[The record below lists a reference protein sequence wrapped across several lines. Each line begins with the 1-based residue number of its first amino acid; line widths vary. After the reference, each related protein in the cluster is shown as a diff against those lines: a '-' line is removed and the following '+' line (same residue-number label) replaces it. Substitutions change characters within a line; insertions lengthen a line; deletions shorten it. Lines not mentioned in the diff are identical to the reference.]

1 MIQDNSLHHEEEP
14 NPQVLSHE
22 MTKKVDAVSKISSK
36 DNENSLVE
44 PSVAEEEESD
54 QTIEESSSDDAEGS
68 VIVKSVT
75 ENNEN
80 NQYNHSNGLNHY
92 ATTSNR
98 NEVQNNKTVNPS
110 HISLSLENMYQ
121 SIIKS
126 NRNRK
131 LNHFDI
137 EQMSYEYLKEIQK
150 IRISKDQS
158 FMIRMIFDVM
168 RRQSKEEKLKSMI
181 DRNKAKLDEDTRIKG
196 FNRLIEDA
204 NRRLEAQE
212 QLEFLKKKM
221 DEEKKEKNT
230 KRYKHNQWNE
240 IYNERFMRYQEEKD
254 KKLTNQ
260 IKEKQFKERQKEEE
274 EIKLCKV
281 KKAPISVIERFGKRM
296 YEEAIKRKLKNN
308 KNVNNNNNN
317 YNSTRFSPIDIDSEM
332 RSEQQLKINLEN
344 ILKEDEDDIRCV
356 PKPITNTKHERE
368 VKNYKGKDS
377 KKRALKKK
385 ETIQSTIPKLNPT
398 DFIPKGNSCIHIE
411 ESKADKIVN
420 EFFIKNLHQNMH
432 K

>member
-1 MIQDNSLHHEEEP
+1 MIQDNSLHDEGGP
-14 NPQVLSHE
+14 NPHVLSHE
-22 MTKKVDAVSKISSK
+22 MTKKVDAVSKTSSN
-36 DNENSLVE
+36 DNEDSLIE
-44 PSVAEEEESD
+44 PEEESD
-54 QTIEESSSDDAEGS
+54 QTIEESSSDDVEGS

-75 ENNEN
+75 ENNDN

-92 ATTSNR
+92 ATTSAQ
-98 NEVQNNKTVNPS
+98 NEVKNNKINPS

-121 SIIKS
+121 SIINS

-150 IRISKDQS
+150 IRISKEQS

-168 RRQSKEEKLKSMI
+168 RRQSKEEKLKHMI
-181 DRNKAKLDEDTRIKG
+181 DKNKAKLDEDTRIKG

-212 QLEFLKKKM
+212 QLELLKKKM
-221 DEEKKEKNT
+221 DAEKKEKNT

-260 IKEKQFKERQKEEE
+260 IKEKQLKERQKEEE

-308 KNVNNNNNN
+308 KNVNNNNN

-344 ILKEDEDDIRCV
+344 ILKEDEDDIRRV

-385 ETIQSTIPKLNPT
+385 KTIQSTIPKLNPT

-420 EFFIKNLHQNMH
+420 EFFIKNLHQ

>member
-1 MIQDNSLHHEEEP
+1 MIQDNSLHDEGGP
-14 NPQVLSHE
+14 NPHVLSHE
-22 MTKKVDAVSKISSK
+22 MTKKVDAVSKTSSN
-36 DNENSLVE
+36 DNEDSLIE
-44 PSVAEEEESD
+44 PEEESD
-54 QTIEESSSDDAEGS
+54 QTIEESSSDDVEGS

-75 ENNEN
+75 ENNDN

-92 ATTSNR
+92 ATTSAQ
-98 NEVQNNKTVNPS
+98 NEVKNNKINPS

-121 SIIKS
+121 SIINS

-150 IRISKDQS
+150 IRISKEQS

-168 RRQSKEEKLKSMI
+168 RRQSKEEKLKHMI
-181 DRNKAKLDEDTRIKG
+181 DKNKAKLDEDTRIKG

-212 QLEFLKKKM
+212 QLELLKKKM
-221 DEEKKEKNT
+221 DAEKKEKNT

-260 IKEKQFKERQKEEE
+260 IKEKQLKERQKEEE

-308 KNVNNNNNN
+308 KNVNNNNN

-344 ILKEDEDDIRCV
+344 ILKEDEDDIRRV

-377 KKRALKKK
+377 KKRA
-385 ETIQSTIPKLNPT
+385 
-398 DFIPKGNSCIHIE
+398 
-411 ESKADKIVN
+411 
-420 EFFIKNLHQNMH
+420 
-432 K
+432 